1 MAHVVFKVN
10 GELTDSEGY
19 EYHMEKFYQQ
29 NCLLP
34 NTGLKTYDWHNVA
47 EDDDSYQERAE
58 KMARMLLYGSGQQF
72 VKIDSG
78 K

>member
-1 MAHVVFKVN
+1 
-10 GELTDSEGY
+10 
-19 EYHMEKFYQQ
+19 MEKFYQQ

-34 NTGLKTYDWHNVA
+34 NTGLKMYDWNDVA
-47 EDDDSYQERAE
+47 DDDDSYQERAK

-78 K
+78 Q